1 MSGRSDLHDVG
12 VELVHETEKAWLVH
26 DGTLVNG
33 ELNKVWIPKSQA
45 ELDKTTRPLFTLTAP
60 EWLLKDK
67 GLI

>member
-45 ELDKTTRPLFTLTAP
+45 ELDKTTRPLLTTLSF
-60 EWLLKDK
+60 ES
-67 GLI
+67 